1 MRRILSFFAC
11 LTGQNDA
18 FRQLA
23 KVMLQKKEERPQ
35 KLRRTK
41 APFERAQKNG
51 MRIAECTE
59 KRIPFA
65 IFAYCLSVVTEEE
78 DKSSNSFCA
87 RILLRIAF
95 ITLSISLPS
104 V

>member
-1 MRRILSFFAC
+1 MRRTQARFCGRNAHETTFFPSCAARRKAHVSAK
-11 LTGQNDA
+11 TAGQS
-18 FRQLA
+18 
-23 KVMLQKKEERPQ
+23 
-35 KLRRTK
+35 RRK
-41 APFERAQKNG
+41 SKGAKNG

>member
-1 MRRILSFFAC
+1 M
-11 LTGQNDA
+11 
-18 FRQLA
+18 
-23 KVMLQKKEERPQ
+23 
-35 KLRRTK
+35 RRTK
-41 APFERAQKNG
+41 APFAAGTHMKRPSFQVVPPVEKRMQTQKPRSNAVVNQRAQKNG